1 MVILLISAAAV
12 YALLGERRDAMVMAA
27 ALLPILAVD
36 LLLEGRAERTLESL
50 RRLTEPTALV
60 LRDAAWTSIRVE
72 LLVPGDIIRVQE
84 GDVLPADCRLIAG
97 SDITADES
105 ALTGESVP
113 VPKAPGDGNDRLL
126 AGTVVLGGRGVAEVL
141 ATGQATEYGK
151 IGALTASVE
160 HTATPLQESMGR
172 LMRRLFVGALALCLA
187 VVTLGLARGLGA
199 RESLIGGVSLAIAAI
214 PEEFPVVYALYL
226 TLGVW
231 RLASHKALIR
241 RMVGVE
247 TLGSTTVICTD
258 KTGTLTLGRME
269 LTDTWTPGGSQADKA
284 ALLRGAALA
293 CEPNPYDP
301 LEQAILAR
309 APQPS
314 DGWALVHEYAFDAD
328 RKYMSHVWQTPDGDL
343 QLYAKG
349 ALESLLRR
357 CNVGEAEARAVE
369 DANRGLAERGIR
381 LLAVAARSL
390 QAVTGDRE
398 RDESGLE
405 LLGLVGLSDPVR
417 PEIPDAVRECRAAGI
432 RVVMVTGDHP
442 ATARA
447 AARQAGVA
455 VDGVFARVSPSQKL
469 ELVKALKSAGET
481 VAMTGDGINDG
492 PALRAADIGV
502 AMGIRGTNVARE
514 AATMVLLDDN
524 FGTIVA
530 AVREG
535 RRILANV
542 RRAFAY
548 LVAFHVP
555 ILLSAVAAPLLG
567 VPLLLQ
573 PAHLVWLELVI
584 HPTASLVFEGDEPDP
599 ETMRRPPPPRGGA
612 LLGTERLVC
621 SLLEGMGLFGAVW
634 GAYAF
639 ALGHGWPEA
648 AARNVAFTSL
658 VLGQIGL
665 VLVER
670 GEGRPWSA
678 GLRGNRLLPAILALT
693 AASTA
698 LPYAPPVAD
707 ALHLAP
713 LSPSEWLAALLL
725 SLAAT
730 LWAELVQLA
739 RQWRFNSP

>member
-1 MVILLISAAAV
+1 
-12 YALLGERRDAMVMAA
+12 
-27 ALLPILAVD
+27 
-36 LLLEGRAERTLESL
+36 
-50 RRLTEPTALV
+50 
-60 LRDAAWTSIRVE
+60 
-72 LLVPGDIIRVQE
+72 
-84 GDVLPADCRLIAG
+84 
-97 SDITADES
+97 
-105 ALTGESVP
+105 
-113 VPKAPGDGNDRLL
+113 
-126 AGTVVLGGRGVAEVL
+126 
-141 ATGQATEYGK
+141 
-151 IGALTASVE
+151 
-160 HTATPLQESMGR
+160 
-172 LMRRLFVGALALCLA
+172 
-187 VVTLGLARGLGA
+187 
-199 RESLIGGVSLAIAAI
+199 
-214 PEEFPVVYALYL
+214 
-226 TLGVW
+226 
-231 RLASHKALIR
+231 
-241 RMVGVE
+241 
-247 TLGSTTVICTD
+247 
-258 KTGTLTLGRME
+258 
-269 LTDTWTPGGSQADKA
+269 
-284 ALLRGAALA
+284 
-293 CEPNPYDP
+293 
-301 LEQAILAR
+301 
-309 APQPS
+309 
-314 DGWALVHEYAFDAD
+314 
-328 RKYMSHVWQTPDGDL
+328 
-343 QLYAKG
+343 
-349 ALESLLRR
+349 
-357 CNVGEAEARAVE
+357 
-369 DANRGLAERGIR
+369 
-381 LLAVAARSL
+381 
-390 QAVTGDRE
+390 
-398 RDESGLE
+398 
-405 LLGLVGLSDPVR
+405 
-417 PEIPDAVRECRAAGI
+417 
-432 RVVMVTGDHP
+432 
-442 ATARA
+442 
-447 AARQAGVA
+447 
-455 VDGVFARVSPSQKL
+455 
-469 ELVKALKSAGET
+469 
-481 VAMTGDGINDG
+481 
-492 PALRAADIGV
+492 
-502 AMGIRGTNVARE
+502 
-514 AATMVLLDDN
+514 MVLLDDN